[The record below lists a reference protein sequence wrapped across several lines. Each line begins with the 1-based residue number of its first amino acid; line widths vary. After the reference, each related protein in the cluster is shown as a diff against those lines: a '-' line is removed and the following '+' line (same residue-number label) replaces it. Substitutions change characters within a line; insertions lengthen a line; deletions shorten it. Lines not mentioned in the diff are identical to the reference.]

1 MSELVAALIG
11 GGAAIIVSIF
21 GARDW
26 LTRRSSKEANSTASW
41 TALTGALQSDLTR
54 LRGDVAILREDLD
67 QVKLDLNH
75 ERHERQSLATV
86 LRSAWTHILRLGEQI
101 TALNGRPEP
110 PPADLAAWMQRDG
123 LIVDRVET
131 TISRTTVTD
140 TRTPDEAPLEVED
153 SRCDGD
159 S

>member
-54 LRGDVAILREDLD
+54 LRGDVAMLHEDRD
-67 QVKLDLNH
+67 QRKLDLNH
-75 ERHERQSLATV
+75 ERHDRRGHVERGGGA
-86 LRSAWTHILRLGEQI
+86 
-101 TALNGRPEP
+101 
-110 PPADLAAWMQRDG
+110 ADKGRDG
-123 LIVDRVET
+123 RGNVRHNH
-131 TISRTTVTD
+131 
-140 TRTPDEAPLEVED
+140 AGH
-153 SRCDGD
+153 CGGWG
-159 S
+159 